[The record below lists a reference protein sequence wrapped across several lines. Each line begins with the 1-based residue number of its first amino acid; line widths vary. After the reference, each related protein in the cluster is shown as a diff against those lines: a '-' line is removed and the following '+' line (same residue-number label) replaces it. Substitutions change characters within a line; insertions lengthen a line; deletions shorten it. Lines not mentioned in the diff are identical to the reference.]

1 MLELVNIFVY
11 HHLPE
16 NKPKNSSVA
25 DHLLLCNHSASYDDF
40 SILTHENKRLLPE
53 LKESLLTIRDKPY
66 LNRNIASTPVYL
78 FGKP

>member
-1 MLELVNIFVY
+1 MLELVNILVY

-40 SILTHENKRLLPE
+40 SILTHENKRFLLQ
-53 LKESLLTIRDKPY
+53 LKESLLTMRDKPY
-66 LNRNIASTPVYL
+66 LNSNITSTPVYL
-78 FGKP
+78 FDKP